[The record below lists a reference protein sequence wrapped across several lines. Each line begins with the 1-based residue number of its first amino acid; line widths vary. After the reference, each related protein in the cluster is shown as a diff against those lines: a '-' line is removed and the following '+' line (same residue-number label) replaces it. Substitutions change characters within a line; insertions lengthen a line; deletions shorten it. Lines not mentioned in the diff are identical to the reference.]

1 MSACLHCGSVFS
13 CRNANSHEEG
23 FSSKGLRDNI
33 FVCWCLKWAPV
44 VLRVLRKK
52 IFTGRVVSQALKWGS
67 AGVIIPGSV
76 LNMYGCGPWG
86 RGGLGRVKL
95 LVWLD
100 GLRGLFQSYC
110 SSLLF
115 YFIFFFFST
124 SAPLWCLMTEAELM
138 LSVRAENI
146 TYALDCRAFSL
157 RSKAPYQGHV
167 DLERAGISVW
177 LWNST

>member
-1 MSACLHCGSVFS
+1 MSACLHCGSAFS

-76 LNMYGCGPWG
+76 QNMYGCGPWG

-115 YFIFFFFST
+115 YFIFFFLVLLPHCDVSWQRQSSCSLLELRTSPMHST
-124 SAPLWCLMTEAELM
+124 AGLAAWGAKPHTKGM
-138 LSVRAENI
+138 LI
-146 TYALDCRAFSL
+146 
-157 RSKAPYQGHV
+157 
-167 DLERAGISVW
+167 
-177 LWNST
+177 